1 MIGPNKLFHHK
12 FEALAFIGLVAMV
25 PVIIASQGSV
35 ALVRTYSHRWG
46 PFEVGEVSDDGQ
58 EPVIG
63 DVESSE
69 LGGIFPLLRLPIGA
83 LLTFALAA
91 FLFGQALS
99 GRLVTLGGYHDG
111 LRGGLDVI
119 FQRRE
124 FIRPS
129 VQFLHS
135 CRRVQG

>member
-1 MIGPNKLFHHK
+1 M
-12 FEALAFIGLVAMV
+12 IGLVAMV

-35 ALVRTYSHRWG
+35 ALVRTCPHRWG
-46 PFEVGEVSDDGQ
+46 PFEVGEVPDDGQ

-69 LGGIFPLLRLPIGA
+69 PGGIFSLLGLPVGA
-83 LLTFALAA
+83 LLAFAFAT

-99 GRLVTLGGYHDG
+99 GRLAALGSYHDC
-111 LRGGLDVI
+111 LQGGPDVI

-124 FIRPS
+124 FIRPL

-135 CRRVQG
+135 YRRVQG

>member
-1 MIGPNKLFHHK
+1 MISLM
-12 FEALAFIGLVAMV
+12 AMV
-25 PVIIASQGSV
+25 PVIITSQRSV

-46 PFEVGEVSDDGQ
+46 PLEIEEVPDDGQ

-63 DVESSE
+63 DVESGK
-69 LGGIFPLLRLPIGA
+69 LGGIFPLLGFPVGA
-83 LLTFALAA
+83 LLALDLVA
-91 FLFGQALS
+91 FLFGRTLS
-99 GRLVTLGGYHDG
+99 DRLATLGGYHDG
-111 LRGGLDVI
+111 LRGGPDVI

-129 VQFLHS
+129 IQFFHS

>member
-1 MIGPNKLFHHK
+1 M
-12 FEALAFIGLVAMV
+12 IGLVAMV

-35 ALVRTYSHRWG
+35 ALVRSCSHRWG
-46 PFEVGEVSDDGQ
+46 PFEVGEVLNDGQ
-58 EPVIG
+58 EQVIG

-69 LGGIFPLLRLPIGA
+69 LRGIFSLLRLSVGTLLA
-83 LLTFALAA
+83 LTLAA
-91 FLFGQALS
+91 FLFGRALT
-99 GRLVTLGGYHDG
+99 GRLIVLGSYHDG
-111 LRGGLDVI
+111 LRSGPNVI

-124 FIRPS
+124 FIRSS